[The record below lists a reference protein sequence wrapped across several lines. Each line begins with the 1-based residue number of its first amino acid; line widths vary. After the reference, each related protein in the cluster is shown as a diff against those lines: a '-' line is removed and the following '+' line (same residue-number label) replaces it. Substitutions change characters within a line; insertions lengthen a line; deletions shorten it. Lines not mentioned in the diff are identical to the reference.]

1 MTLVTR
7 SSFSGRGELQSKE
20 KESMQLKKYV
30 WLDEA
35 GKIGQTAEN
44 NLPKGWR
51 KGKLLGAKGQEVSD
65 AQAKDWGLSGSK
77 AKAPAENKGK

>member
-7 SSFSGRGELQSKE
+7 SSFSGKGELQSKE

-51 KGKLLGAKGQEVSD
+51 KGKLMGKKGQEMSD
-65 AQAKDWGLSGSK
+65 ADYNALNIIAKKAQAPK
-77 AKAPAENKGK
+77 EN